1 MQLDKGGYYEI
12 IIYEGPLR
20 GPGFRRFRGFC
31 LPSAGGFKGEGIA
44 WAMSL
49 YAVEVLHRT
58 SKSAEV
64 GP

>member
-1 MQLDKGGYYEI
+1 MKSLYVWA
-12 IIYEGPLR
+12 LR
-20 GPGFRRFRGFC
+20 ARVQKVQRVLPAFGRRVQRGRYR
-31 LPSAGGFKGEGIA
+31 L

>member
-12 IIYEGPLR
+12 IIYEGPY

-44 WAMSL
+44 
-49 YAVEVLHRT
+49 YGR
-58 SKSAEV
+58 
-64 GP
+64 